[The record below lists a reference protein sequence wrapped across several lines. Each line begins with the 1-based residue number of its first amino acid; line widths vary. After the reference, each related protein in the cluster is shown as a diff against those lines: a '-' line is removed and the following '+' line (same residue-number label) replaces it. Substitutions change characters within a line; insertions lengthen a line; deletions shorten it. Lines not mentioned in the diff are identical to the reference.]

1 MANGTKINGPVELRQ
16 ELASH
21 PEAFVESLT
30 ERLLIYAVNR
40 RLEYFDMPQVR
51 KIARDAK
58 QDNYTFASLV
68 MGIVNT
74 DAFRKQAVP
83 VKTAP
88 KLSAANTASSIGAAP
103 RSASN

>member
-30 ERLLIYAVNR
+30 ERLLMYAVNR
-40 RLEYFDMPQVR
+40 RIEYFDMPQVR

-58 QDNYTFASLV
+58 KGQLHVCVA
-68 MGIVNT
+68 GIGNCEYGCVS
-74 DAFRKQAVP
+74 ARLGLARKESAE
-83 VKTAP
+83 
-88 KLSAANTASSIGAAP
+88 LSASSIKP
-103 RSASN
+103 PHLPFNIK